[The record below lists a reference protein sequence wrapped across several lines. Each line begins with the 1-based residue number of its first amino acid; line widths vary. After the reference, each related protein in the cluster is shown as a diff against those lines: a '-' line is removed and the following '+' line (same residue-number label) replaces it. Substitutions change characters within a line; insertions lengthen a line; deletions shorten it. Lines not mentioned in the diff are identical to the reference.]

1 MTLSQMRYFQE
12 VCRSSNITKAAQ
24 ALHVSQPS
32 ISSAIRDLE
41 DELGVNLFQ
50 RVKMRLKLTQE
61 GEYFLSKVDGI
72 IDEIDTLIDDMRDFS
87 GAHNKIRIGVPAM
100 IGSYLFPTIFNRF
113 HAAYPDIRVD
123 VIEQGSLRIREM
135 VVNEELDLAFASAD
149 VGKDA
154 QLSGFHLFDT
164 ELYYCVDSKHRLAK
178 QRQIRLQALQG
189 ESVMLFQDGSL
200 QNKVLME
207 RFSQMQID
215 VDILMTTSQ
224 LYTIKRMIAQGNA
237 GAFLFK
243 EIAEM
248 DPDFVGIP
256 LVDPID
262 MHISLIWKKDRHVY
276 SDAAK
281 LIQLVKE
288 VFRPNREDRVD
299 GPSRGTALPV

>member
-12 VCRSSNITKAAQ
+12 VCRQGNITKAAQ
-24 ALHVSQPS
+24 VLHVSQPS

-50 RVKMRLKLTQE
+50 RIKMRLKLTQE
-61 GEYFLSKVDGI
+61 GEYFLEKADGI
-72 IDEIDTLIDDMRDFS
+72 LVEIDTLLNDMRDFG

-113 HAAYPDIRVD
+113 HASYPDIQVE
-123 VIEQGSLRIREM
+123 VVEQGSLRIREM
-135 VVNEELDLAFASAD
+135 VVNEELDVAFASAD
-149 VGKDA
+149 IRKNP

-164 ELYYCVDSKHRLAK
+164 SLYYCVDPKHKLAGREEIGF
-178 QRQIRLQALQG
+178 QELQG
-189 ESVMLFQDGSL
+189 ESMILFQDGSL
-200 QNKVLME
+200 QNRVLME
-207 RFSQMQID
+207 RFSKLRID

-256 LVDPID
+256 LKDPID
-262 MHISLIWKKDRHVY
+262 MNISLIWKKDRHVY
-276 SDAAK
+276 SDTAK
-281 LIQLVKE
+281 LIGLVKE
-288 VFRPNREDRVD
+288 VFK
-299 GPSRGTALPV
+299 